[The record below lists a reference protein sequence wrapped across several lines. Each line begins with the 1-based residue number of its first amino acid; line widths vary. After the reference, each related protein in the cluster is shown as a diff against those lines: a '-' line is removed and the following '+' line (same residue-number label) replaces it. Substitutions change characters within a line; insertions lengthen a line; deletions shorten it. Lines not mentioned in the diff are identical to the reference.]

1 LSLLLLLLLLRD
13 LHKFTVSM
21 GESAGCAEAA
31 LALSETMAEFSLVH
45 AIHVTEFVVAM
56 SEVAVHLVALLAEEI
71 EAKFGLPQIWCCR
84 ELISR
89 VSKAAGCAK
98 VAIALREHCAHPSL
112 SESCLHSC
120 RQRLPAVIG

>member
-45 AIHVTEFVVAM
+45 AIHVAEFMVAM

-71 EAKFGLPQIWCCR
+71 EAELGLLQIWSRR
-84 ELISR
+84 ELITR

-98 VAIALREHCAHPSL
+98 VAIALRVHGAHASL
-112 SESCLHSC
+112 AESCLNS
-120 RQRLPAVIG
+120 